1 MINTDRIVPVM
12 ATDLLTLLSEV
23 FAIASVSVTP
33 LQAKA
38 IAEFEVTT
46 AESGAQLCAEPVKS
60 LNFASGVTS
69 ATVYFIPALDYEG
82 FTVNGAAATMAG
94 ADVVADGS
102 SLYSATLATGTVTIA
117 KVGA

>member
-23 FAIASVSVTP
+23 FAIANVSVTP

-46 AESGAQLCAEPVKS
+46 AESGAQLCAEPLKT

-102 SLYSATLATGTVTIA
+102 SLYTATLATGTVTIA

>member
-46 AESGAQLCAEPVKS
+46 SESGAQLCAEPLKS

>member
-23 FAIASVSVTP
+23 FAIANVSVTP

-46 AESGAQLCAEPVKS
+46 AESGVQLCAEPLKT

-102 SLYSATLATGTVTIA
+102 SLYLATLATGTVTIA

>member
-23 FAIASVSVTP
+23 FAIANVSVTP

-46 AESGAQLCAEPVKS
+46 SESGAQLCAEPLKS

-69 ATVYFIPALDYEG
+69 ATVYFIPALDYKG

-94 ADVVADGS
+94 VDVVADGS
-102 SLYSATLATGTVTIA
+102 SLYTATLATGTVTIA

>member
-46 AESGAQLCAEPVKS
+46 SESGAQLCAEPLKT
-60 LNFASGVTS
+60 LNFATGVTS

-82 FTVNGAAATMAG
+82 FSIQGTAVDTAG
-94 ADVVADGS
+94 ADVVKDGS
-102 SLYSATLATGTVTIA
+102 SLYSATLATGVVTIA

>member
-12 ATDLLTLLSEV
+12 ATDLLTLFSEV

-46 AESGAQLCAEPVKS
+46 SESGAQLCAEPLKT

>member
-46 AESGAQLCAEPVKS
+46 AESGAQLCAEPLKT
-60 LNFASGVTS
+60 LNFATGVTS

-82 FTVNGAAATMAG
+82 FSIQGTAVDTAG
-94 ADVVADGS
+94 ADVVKDGS
-102 SLYSATLATGTVTIA
+102 SLYSATLATGVVTIA

>member
-23 FAIASVSVTP
+23 FAIANVSVTP

-46 AESGAQLCAEPVKS
+46 AESGAQLCAEPLKT

-69 ATVYFIPALDYEG
+69 ATVYFIHALDYEG
-82 FTVNGAAATMAG
+82 FSIQGTAVDTAG
-94 ADVVADGS
+94 ADVVKDGS
-102 SLYSATLATGTVTIA
+102 SLYTATLATGVVTIA